1 MFPSDGL
8 PEVPLARSK
17 LAGLSYLEKGKSPR
31 WVKAKHVLRKRKL
44 IRGALLH
51 SKQLERLMFFLMD
64 DKLIV
69 MTKPQQK
76 QHS

>member
-8 PEVPLARSK
+8 PEVPLACSK
-17 LAGLSYLEKGKSPR
+17 LAGLYLEKGKSPG